1 MSEQLPPD
9 EFDEIAQR
17 GGPVGVHRAPRPWW
31 ARLVVPIL
39 AFVVAGA
46 IAYLIAAYLWGR
58 EVNTPEESPTPTVTE
73 SVIETTTPTP
83 AAEPSVTPSPT
94 PSATE
99 TAVPVD
105 FGAKIAVLNGA
116 GISGLAA
123 AQESKL
129 EAAGFTDVTA
139 TNLTGSKPSANVVVY
154 GESDMATT
162 AAEVASELG
171 ISDVEQDEAR
181 GSNDVEVWL
190 VTDPG

>member
-1 MSEQLPPD
+1 MSEQYPPD

-31 ARLVVPIL
+31 ARLVMPVL

-46 IAYLIAAYLWGR
+46 IAYLIAVYLWGR
-58 EVNTPEESPTPTVTE
+58 EVNAPPDDPTPTVTE

-83 AAEPSVTPSPT
+83 TPDPSLTPEP
-94 PSATE
+94 TE
-99 TAVPVD
+99 TAIPVD
-105 FGAKIAVLNGA
+105 FGAKITVLNGA

-123 AQESKL
+123 RQEAKL
-129 EAAGFTDVTA
+129 EGAGFTDVSA
-139 TNLTGSKPSANVVVY
+139 SNLSGSKPSANVVVY
-154 GESDMATT
+154 GNGDMATT

-171 ISDVEQDEAR
+171 ISTVEQDELR

-190 VTDPG
+190 VTDPDA

>member
-1 MSEQLPPD
+1 VSEQYPPD

-31 ARLVVPIL
+31 ARLVMPVL

-46 IAYLIAAYLWGR
+46 IAYLIAVYLWGR
-58 EVNTPEESPTPTVTE
+58 EVNAPPDDPTPTVTE

-83 AAEPSVTPSPT
+83 TPDPSLTPEP
-94 PSATE
+94 TE
-99 TAVPVD
+99 TAIPVD
-105 FGAKIAVLNGA
+105 FGAKITVLNGA

-123 AQESKL
+123 RQEAKL
-129 EAAGFTDVTA
+129 EGAGFTDVSA
-139 TNLTGSKPSANVVVY
+139 SNLSGSKPSANVVVY
-154 GESDMATT
+154 GNGDMATT

-171 ISDVEQDEAR
+171 ISTVEQDELR

-190 VTDPG
+190 VTDPDA